1 MIELKNLSFSY
12 RKGRPVLSDLSLELK
27 SGTVCGLLGRN
38 GVGKTTMLN
47 LMSGLLKPKSGTV
60 SCNGHDPFKREV
72 SFLNDIYIVP
82 EEFVMPSMTLEEYVR
97 INAPFYPRFSR
108 EDMERLLTMFEMS
121 PDVHLSALSM
131 GQRKKVFLSFAMAC
145 NTSILL
151 FDEPTNGLD
160 ISAKRQFRVALSSV
174 MDENKTIVIS
184 THQVYDVEQILDH
197 VVIADNNRILLNKSM
212 CEVSERLRFNFTN
225 DPRRAQEA
233 LYSLQVPAGFSIINY
248 VEDPSQETEVNLES
262 LFELTQHN
270 PELVQC
276 IFNPTTPPQF
286 KTEGK

>member
-121 PDVHLSALSM
+121 PDIHLSALSM

-151 FDEPTNGLD
+151 LDEPTNGLD

-233 LYSLQVPAGFSIINY
+233 LYSLQVPAGFSIIDY

-286 KTEGK
+286 

>member
-1 MIELKNLSFSY
+1 M
-12 RKGRPVLSDLSLELK
+12 LSDLSLELK